1 MQIIDAMLFAGDVKM
16 AEENQSDFEGD
27 ELETIDD
34 FDDEQ
39 DSDDSSN
46 DPVEVPRTKAEE
58 EERRNKARR
67 EIERRN
73 EVKALESELNEW
85 DNLLDE
91 DDL

>member
-16 AEENQSDFEGD
+16 AEENQSDFEDD

-39 DSDDSSN
+39 DSDDSSD
-46 DPVEVPRTKAEE
+46 DPVEVPYTKAEE
-58 EERRNKARR
+58 EARRIKARR

-85 DNLLDE
+85 DDLLD
-91 DDL
+91 DDQ

>member
-16 AEENQSDFEGD
+16 AEENQSDFEDD

-39 DSDDSSN
+39 DSDDSSD
-46 DPVEVPRTKAEE
+46 DPVEVPYTKAEE
-58 EERRNKARR
+58 EARRIKARR

-73 EVKALESELNEW
+73 EAKALESELNEW
-85 DNLLDE
+85 DDLLD
-91 DDL
+91 DDQ

>member
-16 AEENQSDFEGD
+16 AEENQPDFEGD
-27 ELETIDD
+27 ELETTDD

-39 DSDDSSN
+39 DSDDSSD
-46 DPVEVPRTKAEE
+46 DPVEVPYTKAEE
-58 EERRNKARR
+58 EARRIKARR

-85 DNLLDE
+85 DDLLD
-91 DDL
+91 DDQ